1 MVSVKELKI
10 KLIKEEGNPSGNPSL
25 IELLLDDAKQRLGI
39 KSCLVLAHII

>member
-25 IELLLDDAKQRLGI
+25 RVLLLDNAK
-39 KSCLVLAHII
+39 KNASV